1 MRSARAWIVGSVVF
15 GVIALGADRAIAWA
29 FARAM
34 PWASSRGGC
43 GSSGDG
49 TAYASL
55 AQRADVVVLGHSRA
69 RHDYDTGVLRDR
81 LGATVFNAG
90 KNGQGLWYSRGMV
103 DLLTRAYHPRAFV
116 VDIDPQSIVYQP
128 RDHAAIAF
136 LAPQMDQSPVVREL
150 VLGQSTL
157 EPVKYL
163 SRSFRF
169 NSRLVLMMDTAF
181 VPDTSDAGFSP
192 LTRRLDP
199 DRDVDAS
206 ESWGSKPWLPDAGLE
221 AMLAAMLREARAEG
235 VGVYLVTSPTWRREG
250 GLDPRQ
256 PPLIER
262 IAAIAAAEGVPWL
275 RVSAEE
281 YPEFGG
287 PELFADGTHL
297 NEIGAARFTEI
308 VSEWLIAQG
317 VGVSREHAQPARRP

>member
-1 MRSARAWIVGSVVF
+1 MVMRSARAWIVGAVVF
-15 GVIALGADRAIAWA
+15 GTVAVGADRAIAWA
-29 FARAM
+29 FGRAM

-49 TAYASL
+49 TAYAAL

-69 RHDYDTGVLRDR
+69 RHDYDTGVLRER
-81 LGATVFNAG
+81 LGTTVFNAG

-103 DLLTRAYHPRAFV
+103 DLLVRAHRPRAFV
-116 VDIDPQSIVYQP
+116 IDIDPQSIVYDA
-128 RDHAAIAF
+128 RDHAAIAY
-136 LAPQMDQSPVVREL
+136 LAPQMDQSPVVRAL

-169 NSRLVLMMDTAF
+169 NSRLVLMLNTAF
-181 VPDTSDAGFSP
+181 VPDTSDDGFSP
-192 LTRRLDP
+192 LTRHLDP
-199 DRDVDAS
+199 ARDEDAS
-206 ESWGSKPWLPDAGLE
+206 ESWGSKPWPADAGLE
-221 AMLAAMLREARAEG
+221 AMLAAMLREARAAG

-256 PPLIER
+256 PPLISR
-262 IAAIAAAEGVPWL
+262 IEAIAADAGVAWL
-275 RVSAEE
+275 RVDAEG
-281 YPEFGG
+281 YPEFAG

-297 NEIGAARFTEI
+297 NTGGAARFAEI
-308 VSEWLIAQG
+308 VASWLIGHG
-317 VGVSREHAQPARRP
+317 VGG